1 MHPPLPA
8 LIQALLEPARYPHP
22 VARVELVETHISWVL
37 LAGDYA
43 YKIKKPVTLPFL
55 DFATLAQRQTY
66 CEIELRLNRRFA
78 PALYLDVVAISGRP
92 EDPRLGGAGAAIEF
106 AVKMRRF
113 DQTARLDRLCARGA
127 LTAEHLSELAQTLVS
142 FQRVAAVAAPDSRF
156 GNPDE
161 ILAPVLENFE
171 ELQALLPEPP
181 WQSRL
186 AALSAWSR
194 SEFQRLRP
202 QFIGRKA
209 SGRVLECHGDLHL
222 GNLALIDARV
232 TLFDCIEFNE
242 DFRWIDVA
250 SEIAFTFV
258 DLLDHRQTGLA
269 CWFLNQWLSH
279 SGDFGAVPLLRFYAS
294 YRALVRAKVAAI
306 RASQD
311 GTDMGEVHGYV
322 ALAEQLAWPPR
333 PRLIITH
340 GLSGCG
346 KTAASTRLLLG
357 DATATTLRLRSD
369 VERKRLFGLAPQDS
383 SGSAVDGGIYQPDA
397 QQTIYR
403 HLLELA
409 REQLAAGWSSV
420 VDAAFL
426 RRADRSAFQ
435 TLAADAGAE
444 FFILAPQA
452 TAAQLRQRIVGRL
465 KEGGD
470 ASEATLAVLERQMA
484 WIEPLDAD
492 ECLRL
497 YPASAS
503 QSLGANI
510 NGRG

>member
-1 MHPPLPA
+1 MHPPPPA
-8 LIQALLEPARYPHP
+8 LIHALLEPKRYPHP
-22 VARVELVETHISWVL
+22 APRVELVETHISWVL

-55 DFATLAQRQTY
+55 DFATLAQRHSY

-78 PALYLDVVAISGRP
+78 PALYLDVVAISGTP
-92 EDPRLGGAGAAIEF
+92 EDPRFGVAGAAIEF

-113 DQTARLDRLCARGA
+113 DETARLDRLCARGA
-127 LTAEHLSELAQTLVS
+127 LTDEHLSELAQTLVS
-142 FQRVAAVAAPDSRF
+142 FQRVAAQAPPDSRF

-194 SEFQRLRP
+194 SEFKRLRP
-202 QFIGRKA
+202 QFIARKT

-258 DLLDHRQTGLA
+258 DLLDHRLPGLA

-279 SGDFGAVPLLRFYAS
+279 SGDFEAVPLMRFYAS

-306 RASQD
+306 RSSQAE
-311 GTDMGEVHGYV
+311 TNMGEAHGYV
-322 ALAEQLAWPPR
+322 VLAKQLARPPR

-369 VERKRLFGLAPQDS
+369 VERKRLFGLAPQDG
-383 SGSAVDGGIYQPDA
+383 SGSAVDGGIYQREAD
-397 QQTIYR
+397 QLTYR
-403 HLLELA
+403 HLLDLA
-409 REQLAAGWSSV
+409 RKQLAAGWSSV
-420 VDAAFL
+420 IDAAFL
-426 RRADRSAFQ
+426 RRADRAAFQ
-435 TLAADAGAE
+435 ALAVDAGAE

-452 TAAQLRQRIVGRL
+452 TAAQLRERIIGRL
-465 KEGGD
+465 KEGSD
-470 ASEATLAVLERQMA
+470 ASEATLAVLDRQMA
-484 WIEPLDAD
+484 WIEQLDAD

-497 YPASAS
+497 YPDSAS
-503 QSLGANI
+503 QSLGANM

>member
-8 LIQALLEPARYPHP
+8 LIQALLEPKRYPHP
-22 VARVELVETHISWVL
+22 VPRVELVETHISWVL

-55 DFATLAQRQTY
+55 DFATLAQRHNY
-66 CEIELRLNRRFA
+66 CEIELQLNRRFA
-78 PALYLDVVAISGRP
+78 PTLYLDVVAIEGTP
-92 EDPRLGGAGAAIEF
+92 EDPRFGGTGAAIEF

-113 DQTARLDRLCARGA
+113 DETFRLDRLCARGA

-142 FQRVAAVAAPDSRF
+142 FQRVAALAAPDSRF
-156 GNPDE
+156 GNPDK
-161 ILAPVLENFE
+161 ILRPVLENFE

-186 AALSAWSR
+186 AALSTWSR

-202 QFIGRKA
+202 QFMARKA

-222 GNLALIDARV
+222 GNLALIDAHV

-258 DLLDHRQTGLA
+258 DLLDHRQPGLA
-269 CWFLNQWLSH
+269 CWFLNEWLSQ
-279 SGDFGAVPLLRFYAS
+279 SGDFEAVPLLRFYAS

-306 RASQD
+306 RSSQD
-311 GTDMGEVHGYV
+311 GTYMGQAHGYV
-322 ALAEQLAWPPR
+322 VLAEQLAWPPR

-346 KTAASTRLLLG
+346 KTAASTRLLLS
-357 DATATTLRLRSD
+357 DATATALRLRSD
-369 VERKRLFGLAPQDS
+369 VERKRLFGLASQGS
-383 SGSAVDGGIYQPDA
+383 SRSPVDGGIYQPEA
-397 QQTIYR
+397 HQLTYR

-409 REQLAAGWSSV
+409 RKQLAVGWSCV
-420 VDAAFL
+420 IDAAFL
-426 RRADRSAFQ
+426 RRVDRAAFQ
-435 TLAADAGAE
+435 ALALDAGAE
-444 FFILAPQA
+444 FLILAPQA
-452 TAAQLRQRIVGRL
+452 TAAQLRQRIIARRKKGS
-465 KEGGD
+465 D

-484 WIEPLDAD
+484 WIEPLDAG
-492 ECLRL
+492 ECLRMC
-497 YPASAS
+497 PASA
-503 QSLGANI
+503 GK
-510 NGRG
+510 

>member
-1 MHPPLPA
+1 MHPPPPA
-8 LIQALLEPARYPHP
+8 LILALLEPARYPHP

-55 DFATLAQRQTY
+55 DFATLAQRHSY

-78 PALYLDVVAISGRP
+78 PALYLDVVAIEGTP
-92 EDPRLGGAGAAIEF
+92 EDPRFGGTGAAIEF

-113 DQTARLDRLCARGA
+113 DDTFRLDRLCTRGA
-127 LTAEHLSELAQTLVS
+127 LKTEHLSELAQTLVS
-142 FQRVAAVAAPDSRF
+142 FQRNAAVAPLDSRF
-156 GNPDE
+156 GNPDQ
-161 ILAPVLENFE
+161 ILAPVLENFD
-171 ELQALLPEPP
+171 ELQALLSEPP

-186 AALSAWSR
+186 AALSTWSG

-202 QFIGRKA
+202 QLMARKT

-242 DFRWIDVA
+242 DLRWIDVA

-258 DLLDHRQTGLA
+258 DLLDHRQPGLA
-269 CWFLNQWLSH
+269 CWFLNEWLSH
-279 SGDFGAVPLLRFYAS
+279 SGDFDAVPLLRFYAS

-306 RASQD
+306 RARQD
-311 GTDMGEVHGYV
+311 ETALDEAQGYV
-322 ALAEQLAWPPR
+322 VLAEQLAWPPR

-357 DATATTLRLRSD
+357 DATGTTLRLRSD

-383 SGSAVDGGIYQPDA
+383 SGSVVDGGIYQREAD
-397 QQTIYR
+397 QLTYR

-409 REQLAAGWSSV
+409 RKQLAAGWSCV

-426 RRADRSAFQ
+426 RRADRAAFQ
-435 TLAADAGAE
+435 ALAVDAGAGY
-444 FFILAPQA
+444 FILAPQA
-452 TAAQLRQRIVGRL
+452 TAAQLRERIIGRL
-465 KEGGD
+465 KKGSD
-470 ASEATLAVLERQMA
+470 ASEATLAVLEGQRA
-484 WIEPLDAD
+484 WIEQLDAD
-492 ECLRL
+492 EYLRL
-497 YPASAS
+497 YPASTS
-503 QSLGANI
+503 QSLGANM